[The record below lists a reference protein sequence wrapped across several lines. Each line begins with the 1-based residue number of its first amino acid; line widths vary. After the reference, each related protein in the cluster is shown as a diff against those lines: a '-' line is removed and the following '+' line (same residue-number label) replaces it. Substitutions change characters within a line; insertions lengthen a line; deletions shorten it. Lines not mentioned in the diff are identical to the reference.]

1 MLFQETDTFPGLQ
14 RDVFCAWCG
23 ERMPELSWPDH
34 ENREHA
40 AIAQAN
46 REWEWSNPL

>member
-1 MLFQETDTFPGLQ
+1 
-14 RDVFCAWCG
+14 
-23 ERMPELSWPDH
+23 MPELSWPDH

-46 REWEWSNPL
+46 REWERSNPL